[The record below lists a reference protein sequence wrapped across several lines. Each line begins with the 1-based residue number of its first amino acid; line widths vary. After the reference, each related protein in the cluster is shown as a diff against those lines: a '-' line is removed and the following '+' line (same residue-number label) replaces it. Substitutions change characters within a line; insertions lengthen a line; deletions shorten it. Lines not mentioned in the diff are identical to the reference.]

1 MRPSTLTSRLA
12 SERGTATATFWT
24 ADIPRVIRNASGGR
38 EHPCR
43 GSVRIAGCLNME
55 GMGEAYPL
63 PSLTV
68 DPPDVNWMATQQ
80 LMSHFWLWPRYNK
93 WRKVALS
100 STEISCFAMPGFP
113 SREENMPGMKYHR
126 SGIQTSYY
134 PLQVSGCT

>member
-55 GMGEAYPL
+55 DMGEAYPL
-63 PSLTV
+63 PSLAV
-68 DPPDVNWMATQQ
+68 DPPDINRMATQQ
-80 LMSHFWLWPRYNK
+80 LMSTFGYGRG
-93 WRKVALS
+93 
-100 STEISCFAMPGFP
+100 TISGGKLHSAVQKFP
-113 SREENMPGMKYHR
+113 V
-126 SGIQTSYY
+126 
-134 PLQVSGCT
+134 LQCPVSHQEKKTCLE